1 MTLLHPLPV
10 NGPYSSFWL
19 LSKAIVN
26 TLTAVHTSIAETGGQ
41 KQVPLRVAWAQIWML
56 VSEKKTNTMQHSA
69 YILKNK
75 DIMPIRP
82 PKLQLQAGPFALLT
96 MTDTLDCSNGSYNS

>member
-26 TLTAVHTSIAETGGQ
+26 TLTAVHTSIAETGGR
-41 KQVPLRVAWAQIWML
+41 KQGCVGSDLDA
-56 VSEKKTNTMQHSA
+56 
-69 YILKNK
+69 
-75 DIMPIRP
+75 DI
-82 PKLQLQAGPFALLT
+82 
-96 MTDTLDCSNGSYNS
+96 